1 MNNDVLILFNHLNN
15 LTSKLKLKA
24 QFIKGIFR
32 FRHNRGHVTR
42 GQFRQCLAIAALTYT
57 QQELEAVEAAFVDD
71 DGFAYRRF
79 LEWIQPRRID
89 SLRYNILQQ
98 QLKSLNKQRIL
109 PEIKLLTSIQ
119 DILQKI
125 KGQVKRFI
133 YLLLSKYTQ
142 LTMKIMIFFLQRYF
156 VVVYVCMNG

>member
-1 MNNDVLILFNHLNN
+1 

-98 QLKSLNKQRIL
+98 QLKSFK
-109 PEIKLLTSIQ
+109 
-119 DILQKI
+119 
-125 KGQVKRFI
+125 
-133 YLLLSKYTQ
+133 
-142 LTMKIMIFFLQRYF
+142 
-156 VVVYVCMNG
+156 